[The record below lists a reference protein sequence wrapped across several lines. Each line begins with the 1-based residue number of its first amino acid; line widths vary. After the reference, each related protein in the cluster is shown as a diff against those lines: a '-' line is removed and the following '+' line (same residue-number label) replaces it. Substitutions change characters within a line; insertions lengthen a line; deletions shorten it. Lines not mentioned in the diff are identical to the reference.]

1 MPFYGWM
8 MVPPT
13 YLSHRIYPLMD
24 IWFLS
29 TWGHLWTRRPWT
41 FIAKFLCGVGFMPRS
56 ELPQRAAHRNCVA
69 LGGTARLFS
78 KAAAPFKSSGE
89 ILGEALLCFTNRLET
104 VYKMVVKF
112 QQPELQLNFYPLF
125 SAVFRG
131 ECRALKENIRQV
143 LWAAQPV
150 CELL

>member
-1 MPFYGWM
+1 MNTAAVNFHSQVFVWSRFY
-8 MVPPT
+8 
-13 YLSHRIYPLMD
+13 
-24 IWFLS
+24 
-29 TWGHLWTRRPWT
+29 
-41 FIAKFLCGVGFMPRS
+41 AS
-56 ELPQRAAHRNCVA
+56 ERNASAAHRNCVA
-69 LGGTARLFS
+69 LGGTARLFF
-78 KAAAPFKSSGE
+78 KAAAPFKSLGG
-89 ILGEALLCFTNRLET
+89 ILGEAFLGFTNRLET